1 MSSLNTEKW
10 NRILVRFL
18 LAFSFW
24 EAVSIPLRMLFFAKF
39 YFDPTLKSIFV
50 PITDVFWLGPVF
62 SDLTF
67 TLAFGFL
74 YALMKESLPQGL
86 VGGFLVGILVS
97 IIGFVSPMLWT
108 LSLTNFAPTQLVWVW
123 VAYYSLFT
131 ISTAVIYS
139 VGWKEEE

>member
-1 MSSLNTEKW
+1 M
-10 NRILVRFL
+10 
-18 LAFSFW
+18 
-24 EAVSIPLRMLFFAKF
+24 
-39 YFDPTLKSIFV
+39 FV

-62 SDLTF
+62 SDLSF

-74 YALMKESLPQGL
+74 YVLMKESLPQGL

-108 LSLTNFAPTQLVWVW
+108 LSLTNFAPSALVWVW
-123 VAYYSLFT
+123 VAYYSIFT

-139 VGWKEEE
+139 VGWNTED

>member
-24 EAVSIPLRMLFFAKF
+24 EAVSIPLRMLFFSKF
-39 YFDPTLKSIFV
+39 YFDPNFKGTFIL
-50 PITDVFWLGPVF
+50 ITDVFWLAPVF
-62 SDLTF
+62 SDLVF
-67 TLAFGFL
+67 TLSFGVL
-74 YALMKESLPQGL
+74 YSLIKDSLPEGL

-108 LSLTNFAPTQLVWVW
+108 LSLTNFAPPVLVWVW
-123 VAYYSLFT
+123 VAYYAIFT
-131 ISTAVIYS
+131 TITAVIYS
-139 VGWKEEE
+139 VGWNSED